1 MIFAELSSTHPEKK
15 EAMIILMLVMLRLV
29 QELTFIHSH
38 NVTTRKRQF
47 FNTNLRQ
54 TNIVEAINKL
64 VYIYNAEF

>member
-29 QELTFIHSH
+29 QELNFIHSH

-47 FNTNLRQ
+47 FKHKLATN
-54 TNIVEAINKL
+54 K
-64 VYIYNAEF
+64 YS